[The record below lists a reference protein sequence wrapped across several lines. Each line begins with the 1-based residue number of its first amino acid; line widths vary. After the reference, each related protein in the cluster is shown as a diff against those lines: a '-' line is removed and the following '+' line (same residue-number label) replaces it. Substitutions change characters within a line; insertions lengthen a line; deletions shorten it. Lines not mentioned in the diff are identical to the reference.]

1 MIRRLKTRIRP
12 VLGEFDSEGR
22 LLREILCPEAILYG
36 DQAAQLVDL
45 LEVLEEEANAQEDDQ
60 GHRAQLRDRYGL

>member
-22 LLREILCPEAILYG
+22 ILREIVCLVAILYG
-36 DQAAQLVDL
+36 DQAEHIRDL
-45 LEVLEEEANAQEDDQ
+45 L
-60 GHRAQLRDRYGL
+60 